1 MAQPGSALVW
11 GTSGR
16 WFKSSHPDQNK
27 ERIKMLKSKDSTT
40 YFSFVIIPPSGR
52 KSYTFRINN
61 TIFKSIISLL
71 MVAILGISILF
82 YVGYD
87 NTHTKSEFKKLK
99 VETKKQNEK
108 IKKLDST
115 LDYLQNHLQNII
127 ER

>member
-1 MAQPGSALVW
+1 
-11 GTSGR
+11 
-16 WFKSSHPDQNK
+16 
-27 ERIKMLKSKDSTT
+27 
-40 YFSFVIIPPSGR
+40 
-52 KSYTFRINN
+52 
-61 TIFKSIISLL
+61 

-115 LDYLQNHLQNII
+115 LDDLQNHLQNII
-127 ER
+127 EREEELRLLLGDATIKKKTIS